1 MFFEYDEMSAVLATP
16 SDGIFKEMAYGDG
29 KYDRNEPIECPA
41 CGSKMEEKEYA
52 GSKVHVDQC
61 VSCTGIFLDGGE
73 AEAVN
78 RYLTSLES
86 PDVEKAENEELEKRY
101 QDALV
106 KMAKDMYANVT
117 EKA

>member
-1 MFFEYDEMSAVLATP
+1 MFFEYDEMGAVLSAP
-16 SDGIFKEMAYGDG
+16 SDGIFTKMEYGDG
-29 KYDRNEPIECPA
+29 TPDRSEPIDCPA

-86 PDVEKAENEELEKRY
+86 PNVEKTEDEELEKRY
-101 QDALV
+101 QDSLV
-106 KMAKDMYANVT
+106 KMAEDMYANIT
-117 EKA
+117 ANS

>member
-1 MFFEYDEMSAVLATP
+1 MFFEYDEMNAVLATP
-16 SDGIFKEMAYGDG
+16 ADGVFTKMEYGDG
-29 KYDRNEPIECPA
+29 TPDRSEPINCPA

-61 VSCTGIFLDGGE
+61 VSCTGLFLDGGE
-73 AEAVN
+73 SEAVN

-86 PDVEKAENEELEKRY
+86 PDVEKARDEEYEIRY

-106 KMAKDMYANVT
+106 KMAKDIHANIT
-117 EKA
+117 SNS